1 MKKVSCKMFFT
12 VLWRGICQVLG
23 WFFGLFGYKRDGK
36 FAKCVWGL
44 FAVSATLIVTI
55 FAGVLI
61 FCLGEK
67 VCREFRL
74 SNTHDEYCYSD
85 TYISRNIKMHD
96 EGDGNAWV
104 FNTRTGKKT
113 LSGIAWISKPL
124 GDKDSLVVYSDGMKR
139 GYFNKYTGEV
149 VIPAKYAHA
158 WVFSDG
164 IASVEEDGIIK
175 FIDTKGKQ
183 VFDRTF
189 DYDPNYDG
197 HVFHGGYCI
206 IDSDSN
212 KKYGLMNTKG
222 ETVIPEEYDDIQVN
236 FQLDY
241 WTLNKGDEY
250 GVYDSNMN
258 VVLAMMPCKY
268 MWVFDDCIDVTMPD
282 NTMRK
287 YDYQGNLI
295 DDFYISLLTPLEYET
310 EEVYQTKGTYYD
322 DEGEEHEYLSEPQ
335 HKTSRARLWRYIAG
349 DSKEGLMTSDG
360 RAVTMPKY
368 EAIEAIG
375 PDTYLCT
382 VSHGDKVVVNGK
394 GEQINCQAVK

>member
-67 VCREFRL
+67 ACREFRL

-85 TYISRNIKMHD
+85 TYISRNVKMHD
-96 EGDGNAWV
+96 EGDGKAWV

-124 GDKDSLVVYSDGMKR
+124 GAKDSLVVYSDGKKR

-164 IASVEEDGIIK
+164 IASVEEDGIVK

-183 VFDRTF
+183 IFDRTF
-189 DYDPNYDG
+189 D
-197 HVFHGGYCI
+197 
-206 IDSDSN
+206 
-212 KKYGLMNTKG
+212 
-222 ETVIPEEYDDIQVN
+222 
-236 FQLDY
+236 
-241 WTLNKGDEY
+241 
-250 GVYDSNMN
+250 
-258 VVLAMMPCKY
+258 
-268 MWVFDDCIDVTMPD
+268 
-282 NTMRK
+282 
-287 YDYQGNLI
+287 
-295 DDFYISLLTPLEYET
+295 
-310 EEVYQTKGTYYD
+310 
-322 DEGEEHEYLSEPQ
+322 
-335 HKTSRARLWRYIAG
+335 
-349 DSKEGLMTSDG
+349 
-360 RAVTMPKY
+360 
-368 EAIEAIG
+368 
-375 PDTYLCT
+375 
-382 VSHGDKVVVNGK
+382 
-394 GEQINCQAVK
+394 